1 MSVEIATDRCEILR
15 TMDENLKS
23 FIFQARIYVQNT
35 LVLCNFVKLY
45 ISTQLILGGL
55 LDIHGL
61 MVHIFLILCFLSFHT
76 FAQYIRTT
84 YLLYY
89 RACT

>member
-61 MVHIFLILCFLSFHT
+61 MVHIFLIFCFFCRFTHLRSVPF
-76 FAQYIRTT
+76 I
-84 YLLYY
+84 L
-89 RACT
+89 

>member
-61 MVHIFLILCFLSFHT
+61 MVHIFLILCFFFVVSHIC
-76 FAQYIRTT
+76 AAC
-84 YLLYY
+84 LLYY